1 MNSQQQS
8 AVEFTEGRL
17 LILAGAGSG
26 KTRVLT
32 HRMVHLINSGVPPQA
47 ILGLTFTNRAAVEMR
62 HRMGALLSEKL
73 ALEVTLSTFHSF
85 CLQILRNDIEH
96 LGYTSR
102 FTLYSEHDVK
112 RLINYITRDILSHDG
127 DLPSFAKA
135 ESLIQKAKSQGK
147 RPHELHDPSSKW
159 HENYVRTLYGR
170 LEDAM
175 RAYNA
180 VDFDHLLTLTV
191 RLFESHPDILEGYQ
205 ERFRY
210 IMVDEYQDTNPIQYR
225 LVELL
230 SAKYNNLCVVG
241 DDDQSIYGWRGA
253 DMRNILEF
261 DHAKLIK
268 LEQNYRSTNIILQ
281 AANAIICRNTA
292 RHQKVLW
299 SECGS
304 GDPIEI
310 FVARSELEE
319 AQNVAM
325 RIVALR
331 EKAKLKWRDIAIL
344 YRSNSLSRTLELA
357 LMKQTWFDGI
367 QWRMGIPYEIHGSTE
382 WYEKREVKDLQAYL
396 RLIVNPLDLE
406 AILRTINQPRRGIG
420 EATLDKLTAYHRNNN
435 VPLWAVI
442 QGVCNGGDSYGPI
455 REELHS
461 KAFSALQE
469 FVSIIEEATS
479 RFAEN
484 PLAKTFEWLIER
496 INYKRAIR
504 EEVKSEQMRDFKWQN
519 VKEFVRILEE
529 FENTHQNL
537 KGPLDL
543 LTEFVAQLPMDGCG
557 GKNFQGDEL
566 EDKVQLMTFHSS
578 KGLEF
583 PACFLV
589 GIEDHIIPHEKS
601 ILESGVEEERRLMY
615 VALTRAMR
623 HLTISMSA
631 KRLRMGKEEV
641 VKPSR
646 FLFDIPKELIVAT
659 QCRN

>member
-32 HRMVHLINSGVPPQA
+32 HRIVHLIRKGVSPKA

-62 HRMGALLSEKL
+62 HRMGALIE
-73 ALEVTLSTFHSF
+73 AEQAQDVTLSTFHSF

-96 LGYTSR
+96 LGFTSA

-112 RLINYITRDILSHDG
+112 RLMNYITRDILDHDA
-127 DLPSFAKA
+127 DLPSFGKA
-135 ESLIQKAKSQGK
+135 ESLIQKAKSQGL
-147 RPHELHDPSSKW
+147 RPHELKDPSSRW
-159 HENYVRTLYGR
+159 HENYVRTLYER

-191 RLFESHPDILEGYQ
+191 RLFEGHPEILDAYQ

-261 DHAKLIK
+261 VPDKLIK
-268 LEQNYRSTNIILQ
+268 LEQNYRSTTTILD
-281 AANAIICRNTA
+281 AANAIISRNKE

-299 SECGS
+299 SECGV
-304 GDPIEI
+304 GEPIEI
-310 FVARSELEE
+310 FVARSEEEE
-319 AQNVAM
+319 ALNVAR
-325 RIVALR
+325 RIVELR
-331 EKAKLKWRDIAIL
+331 EREKFKWRDMAIL
-344 YRSNSLSRTLELA
+344 YRSNSLSRTLESA
-357 LMKQTWFDGI
+357 LLKQAWFDGI
-367 QWRMGIPYEIHGSTE
+367 RWRTGIPYEIHGSTE

-396 RLIVNPLDLE
+396 RLIVNPLDHD
-406 AILRTINQPRRGIG
+406 AILRAINQPRRGIG
-420 EATLDKLTAYHRNNN
+420 ESTLEKLINCHRLHEL
-435 VPLWAVI
+435 PLWTVI
-442 QGVCNGGDSYGPI
+442 EGVCGHSDFYAAI
-455 REELHS
+455 REELHT
-461 KAFSALQE
+461 KAFASLQD
-469 FVSIIEEATS
+469 FFSIVEEAKVLFS
-479 RFAEN
+479 ER
-484 PLAKTFEWLIER
+484 PWVKTFERLIER
-496 INYKRAIR
+496 IDYKRAIR

-519 VKEFVRILEE
+519 VQEFVKMMAE
-529 FENTHQNL
+529 FENTHKSEKNS
-537 KGPLDL
+537 L
-543 LTEFVAQLPMDGCG
+543 LHLAEFVALLPVEGDRQ
-557 GKNFQGDEL
+557 NFQGDDF

-601 ILESGVEEERRLMY
+601 AAENGIEEERRLMY
-615 VALTRAMR
+615 VAVTRAKR
-623 HLTISMSA
+623 YLTISMSA
-631 KRLRMGKEEV
+631 KRLRMGREEV

-646 FLFDIPKELIVAT
+646 FLFDIPKELIVT
-659 QCRN
+659 GQCRK